1 MSKNNPPKTKQVQP
15 AEHPPAVTPAAP
27 AEIRTTTPI
36 EEAIEQDKAT
46 PTTMKVKPDT
56 KARLEELKGV
66 FKLPDLDAVVGRLID
81 TLPKRLS
88 TETEVHLV
96 MTKSKYTWL
105 MAKQDTCDCRTCL
118 NDSRV

>member
-1 MSKNNPPKTKQVQP
+1 MSRRNPPQNEQVKPVEQPP
-15 AEHPPAVTPAAP
+15 AETPAAP
-27 AEIRTTTPI
+27 AEIQKTTPI

-56 KARLEELKGV
+56 KARLEELKGI
-66 FKLPDLDAVVGRLID
+66 FKVPDLDAVVGRLID

-96 MTKSKYTWL
+96 MSKSKYTWL